1 VSLDAVTLFLIRLTV
16 YRIETAVG
24 CIRIKGTVRLLQRL
38 LQNAIIGLS
47 GDLLETEVT
56 SLGTETKRKSS
67 ISPLLWQI
75 ELRASKDNVT
85 A

>member
-1 VSLDAVTLFLIRLTV
+1 MTPRLIRLTI

-24 CIRIKGTVRLLQRL
+24 CMRIKGTVRLLQRR

-47 GDLLETEVT
+47 GDLLEMEVT
-56 SLGTETKRKSS
+56 SLGTETKRKSF
-67 ISPLLWQI
+67 ISPLLSQI